1 MEKMMLAIG
10 KFKEGE
16 GNFEKFM
23 AFFQS
28 EEGMAMRKAAAHVEK
43 TVPGILPDKSGIMFK
58 VHVHNEEE
66 MMGIVKGTNPVMKPI
81 YDECIQSIELF
92 ELTQVSLDG

>member
-16 GNFEKFM
+16 DKFEKFM

-28 EEGMAMRKAAAHVEK
+28 DEGMAMRKSVAHVEK
-43 TVPGILPDKSGIMFK
+43 TVPGILPDKSR
-58 VHVHNEEE
+58 HN
-66 MMGIVKGTNPVMKPI
+66 V
-81 YDECIQSIELF
+81 QSACAQRRGYEGD
-92 ELTQVSLDG
+92 SKWN

>member
-1 MEKMMLAIG
+1 MLAIG

-16 GNFEKFM
+16 GHFEKFM
-23 AFFQS
+23 GFMQS
-28 EEGMAMRKAAAHVEK
+28 EEGMAERRKVAHVEK
-43 TVPGILPDKSGIMFK
+43 TVPGILPDKSGVMFK

-92 ELTQVSLDG
+92 ELTQVSLDE

>member
-1 MEKMMLAIG
+1 MEKMMLASG
-10 KFKEGE
+10 RLKEGD
-16 GNFEKFM
+16 GKFEKFM

-28 EEGMAMRKAAAHVEK
+28 DEGMAMRKEVAHVEK
-43 TVPGILPDKSGIMFK
+43 TVPGILPNKSGIMFK

-92 ELTQVSLDG
+92 ELTQVSLDE

>member
-1 MEKMMLAIG
+1 MEKEMLAIARI
-10 KFKEGE
+10 KSGE
-16 GNFEKFM
+16 GKFEKFM
-23 AFFQS
+23 GFMQS
-28 EEGMAMRKAAAHVEK
+28 DEGMAVRKTIAHVEK